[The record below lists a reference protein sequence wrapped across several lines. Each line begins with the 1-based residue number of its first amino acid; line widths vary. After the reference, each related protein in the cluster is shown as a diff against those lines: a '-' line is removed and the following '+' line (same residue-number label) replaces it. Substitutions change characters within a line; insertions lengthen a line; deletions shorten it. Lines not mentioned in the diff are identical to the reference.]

1 MKKVLSVVVMLSL
14 ALAPTCAN
22 VACADDHIPAKT
34 EQSADNAGEK
44 AKSNWLLTA
53 VKVYGGIG
61 VISVIAATGFWMKCI
76 KSGEMP
82 NLYQSKYSRTPFTNG
97 LSLVSLMNVKR
108 I

>member
-53 VKVYGGIG
+53 VKVYGGIW
-61 VISVIAATGFWMKCI
+61 VISVIAATGFWIKHI
-76 KSGEMP
+76 KSAEMP
-82 NLYQSKYSRTPFTNG
+82 KPYQSKYSRIAAANDV
-97 LSLVSLMNVKR
+97 SLVKLMNVKK
-108 I
+108 